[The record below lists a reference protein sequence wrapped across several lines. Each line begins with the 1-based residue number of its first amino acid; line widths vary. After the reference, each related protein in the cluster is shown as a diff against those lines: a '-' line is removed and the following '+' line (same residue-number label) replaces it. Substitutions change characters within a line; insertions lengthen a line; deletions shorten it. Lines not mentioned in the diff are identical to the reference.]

1 MLVPEARYMAD
12 LLLNLP
18 VQVEYGLDAN
28 GESRIF
34 KVSVVH
40 GPGSLD
46 FTSLLSEDDFLT
58 CLSKLMIGMTNYEKR
73 D

>member
-1 MLVPEARYMAD
+1 MLIPEARYMAD
-12 LLLNLP
+12 LLLKLP

-46 FTSLLSEDDFLT
+46 VTSLLNEDDFFDLFIQINDWYDE
-58 CLSKLMIGMTNYEKR
+58 L
-73 D
+73 

>member
-1 MLVPEARYMAD
+1 MLIPEARYMAD
-12 LLLNLP
+12 SLLKLP

-46 FTSLLSEDDFLT
+46 VTSLLSEDDFFDLFIQINDWYDE
-58 CLSKLMIGMTNYEKR
+58 L
-73 D
+73 

>member
-1 MLVPEARYMAD
+1 MLVPEARYTAD

-18 VQVEYGLDAN
+18 VQVEYGLDEN

-34 KVSVVH
+34 KVSMVH

-46 FTSLLSEDDFLT
+46 VTSLLTEDDFFDLFIQIDDWYDE
-58 CLSKLMIGMTNYEKR
+58 L
-73 D
+73 